1 MNTVTITI
9 VLTVS
14 TVVRALVLLAVLILL
29 RRLWTSTGGKSLTRP
44 TWPTRSFDRPAIQ
57 SHAARTRQ
65 EHQEHQGAAH
75 RTTRFNWQQDSA
87 TLQAIHA
94 VWEAMRQHQ
103 DE

>member
-14 TVVRALVLLAVLILL
+14 TVVRALALLAVLILL
-29 RRLWTSTGGKSLTRP
+29 RRLWTSTSGKSPARP
-44 TWPTRSFDRPAIQ
+44 TWPTRSFDRPTIQ
-57 SHAARTRQ
+57 SHAARTR
-65 EHQEHQGAAH
+65 QEHQGAAH
-75 RTTRFNWQQDSA
+75 RTTRFNWQRDYA

-94 VWEAMRQHQ
+94 VWEAMRQRQ